1 MSYTCTI
8 CNYSTSDLGN
18 FNRHKKSIRHSKL
31 TENKSIPVVDNINKT
46 LAETSHL
53 LAGTSNL
60 LAKTSIKSYEKTADF
75 ACENCS
81 KIFKHDSSFYRHKKK
96 CELKIKESEKELLLK
111 LKLVEKDKELLEKEK
126 EYEKKE
132 KELYKKLEKEKTE
145 LLNNFM
151 NNANQIINKTQDN
164 AKLST
169 EAIQN
174 VSISA
179 IKYANEK
186 YNNAPPLLTLENFNI
201 NNLDFNNIKDKE
213 SITET
218 LVYHAKL
225 KSLDKLLGEHII
237 KNYKKEDP
245 KQQSIHTTDCSRL
258 NYIVRELFDNVS
270 KWEVDKNGI
279 KICSKVI
286 KPLIE
291 KCIELLLEH
300 QKTLIDEMAQGKF
313 NNRDNVHTIINVI
326 MSIDKGSLES
336 DINKYIAPHF
346 NMNKLN

>member
-1 MSYTCTI
+1 
-8 CNYSTSDLGN
+8 LGN
-18 FNRHKKSIRHSKL
+18 FNRHKKSNRHNKL
-31 TENKSIPVVDNINKT
+31 TEEKSKKDAKKIEKVYTLYTSSLPQSTSEYTNMYTQNDINNFKCKNCNFQT
-46 LAETSHL
+46 EH
-53 LAGTSNL
+53 
-60 LAKTSIKSYEKTADF
+60 KSSY
-75 ACENCS
+75 
-81 KIFKHDSSFYRHKKK
+81 YRHLKK
-96 CELKIKESEKELLLK
+96 CDLEKKESDNELILK
-111 LKLVEKDKELLEKEK
+111 LKLAEKDKELLEKEK
-126 EYEKKE
+126 EFANKE
-132 KELYKKLEKEKTE
+132 IEMLKKLEKEKTE

-186 YNNAPPLLTLENFNI
+186 FQNAPPLLTLDNFNI
-201 NNLDFNNIKDKE
+201 NNLDFDNIKDRE

-245 KQQSIHTTDCSRL
+245 KNQSIHTTDCSRL
-258 NYIVRELFDNVS
+258 NYIVRELIDNVS

-279 KICSKVI
+279 KICSKII

-300 QKTLIDEMAQGKF
+300 QQKLLDDMSKGEF
-313 NNRDNVHTIINVI
+313 NNKNDINSIIMVL

-346 NMNKLN
+346 NINKGN

>member
-1 MSYTCTI
+1 MSYTCTK
-8 CNYSTSDLGN
+8 CKYSTSDLGN

-31 TENKSIPVVDNINKT
+31 TEEKSITVVENNKLQ
-46 LAETSHL
+46 LAKTSHL
-53 LAGTSNL
+53 LAKTSNL
-60 LAKTSIKSYEKTADF
+60 LAKTSIQSYDKVADF
-75 ACENCS
+75 ICENCS
-81 KIFKHDSSFYRHKKK
+81 KKFKHDSSFYRHKKNCK
-96 CELKIKESEKELLLK
+96 IDISKEKESTKELKIQL
-111 LKLVEKDKELLEKEK
+111 

-132 KELYKKLEKEKTE
+132 KELYKKLEQEKSELLKEKTE
-145 LLNNFM
+145 LLNTFM
-151 NNANQIINKTQDN
+151 NNANQIINKAQDN

-186 YNNAPPLLTLENFNI
+186 FQNAPPLLTLENFNI

-237 KNYKKEDP
+237 KNYKKDDP